1 MTVVPVCV
9 RVRLPLLVTQI
20 ASEMR
25 VTDMTDNSVTEI
37 VGPDE
42 MTGPDEVT
50 GPDEIAEHED
60 AASAAISD
68 AAISDA
74 AISDA
79 DEPETDD
86 METGDEEASEAA
98 AKPKRRKASSDA
110 PKSAAKAATKS
121 SAKSSAKSSP
131 KSATKAAAKSA
142 GKSSAKSASP
152 EDDMPATPDINV
164 SSAGTG
170 NDEMCEGELVWY
182 NERKGYGFVR
192 IGEDEVFLHR
202 STLDRFGLVRLL
214 TGDIVAVSL
223 STNEHGQVIKDLLS
237 VKRPLS
243 PAPPAAHEPEE
254 GELRAVVKFFNDL
267 RGYGFVT
274 ADSLEDDVFV
284 HSRVLNDCGFSSLI
298 QGQKLLVKVD
308 DSGRGLQ
315 VNSVRLLAD

>member
-68 AAISDA
+68 ATISDA

-202 STLDRFGLVRLL
+202 STLDRFGLARRL
-214 TGDIVAVSL
+214 TGDIVAVARRRFIEYVSFREGRSIFFGPLGGAAGGVLFCL
-223 STNEHGQVIKDLLS
+223 S
-237 VKRPLS
+237 RC
-243 PAPPAAHEPEE
+243 
-254 GELRAVVKFFNDL
+254 R
-267 RGYGFVT
+267 
-274 ADSLEDDVFV
+274 
-284 HSRVLNDCGFSSLI
+284 
-298 QGQKLLVKVD
+298 
-308 DSGRGLQ
+308 
-315 VNSVRLLAD
+315 